1 MRMTHG
7 RKESLSSGELRNE
20 HLKKFGIKAL
30 VLIPLAL
37 LGWLLAMNSPMGA
50 LVPVLIVVG
59 GTVVLAID
67 GVLRYRAERHSVH
80 G

>member
-1 MRMTHG
+1 MTHG
-7 RKESLSSGELRNE
+7 RKESLSSDELRNK

-37 LGWLLAMNSPMGA
+37 LGWLLAMNSPVGA
-50 LVPVLIVVG
+50 VVPVLIVVG
-59 GTVVLAID
+59 GAVVLAID
-67 GVLRYRAERHSVH
+67 GVLRYRAERHTVH

>member
-1 MRMTHG
+1 M
-7 RKESLSSGELRNE
+7 
-20 HLKKFGIKAL
+20 L

-67 GVLRYRAERHSVH
+67 GVLRYRAERHTVH

>member
-1 MRMTHG
+1 MTHD

-37 LGWLLAMNSPMGA
+37 LGWLLAMTSPMGA

-59 GTVVLAID
+59 GAVVLAID
-67 GVLRYRAERHSVH
+67 CVLRPRTERHSVH